1 MEFKVVIGQQKYFLQ
16 AVVADHLHE
25 LDLFNQNLLPR
36 DSFRRHPFATGSDC
50 IYFAFLSWV
59 SFAELPIKRLIHAL
73 VIFIWFRI
81 IPIHTFFTPLGVFR
95 ARMGRIF
102 ELVQRLVNKPI
113 ADVGDLFFDGVL
125 IVDIIVLQPEALV
138 PLLDQF
144 IPSPLLLKGAYELLE
159 VGLFLIAQ
167 I

>member
-1 MEFKVVIGQQKYFLQ
+1 
-16 AVVADHLHE
+16 
-25 LDLFNQNLLPR
+25 
-36 DSFRRHPFATGSDC
+36 
-50 IYFAFLSWV
+50 
-59 SFAELPIKRLIHAL
+59 
-73 VIFIWFRI
+73 
-81 IPIHTFFTPLGVFR
+81 
-95 ARMGRIF
+95 MGRIF

-113 ADVGDLFFDGVL
+113 ADVADLFLDGVL
-125 IVDIIVLQPEALV
+125 IVDIIILQPEALV